1 MSRDFRE
8 ELLAS
13 VRQFGQTPRAAA
25 VAKPVDVEP
34 GQIRMLRA
42 YDDDLDS
49 MLVLV
54 QSVDEDL
61 SYAKV
66 IGAISPVED
75 ATVRNLVIERA
86 YSEFQFDLAL
96 RVDAVATVWL
106 TQLSATP
113 VVGSVPPEVVDLARV
128 APRLSRFELAR
139 DAEALGLSTGSAVP
153 QTGDPL
159 WWSIGAG
166 AEHLAKLSDSC
177 HEALLREPVADPAI
191 LPSLIMRASRGD
203 MSAAVSLKDAIDAG
217 ETVLTSEG
225 WEACRE
231 PLARTQVRNPDMWRL
246 LQLDFLESALRNS
259 PELSAAPMEN
269 PQTRLAGYRALPAGL
284 VDPLEDL
291 VSISSEAG
299 ESSSR
304 IWTSSHLWASPSRV
318 IHSQIQGRN
327 HALIAEFDESIEET
341 R

>member
-13 VRQFGQTPRAAA
+13 VRQSGQTAKAAA
-25 VAKPVDVEP
+25 VAKPIEVQP

-54 QSVDEDL
+54 QYVDEDL

-66 IGAISPVED
+66 VGAISPVED
-75 ATVRNLVIERA
+75 ATVRNLVIDRV
-86 YSEFQFDLAL
+86 YSEFPFDLAL

-113 VVGSVPPEVVDLARV
+113 VVGSVSPEVVDLACV
-128 APRLSRFELAR
+128 APRLSRSELAR
-139 DAEALGLSTGSAVP
+139 DAEAMGLSTGLAVP

-191 LPSLIMRASRGD
+191 LPSLIMRASLD
-203 MSAAVSLKDAIDAG
+203 DKNAALALKDALASGQAI
-217 ETVLTSEG
+217 LTSEA

-231 PLARTQVRNPDMWRL
+231 PLARTQVRDPDVWRL
-246 LQLDFLESALRNS
+246 LQMEFLEGALRHSASSGS
-259 PELSAAPMEN
+259 PPTESVEPRLS
-269 PQTRLAGYRALPAGL
+269 GSRAMPAGL
-284 VDPLEDL
+284 IDPLEDL
-291 VSISSEAG
+291 VAASSDSG
-299 ESSSR
+299 NSSSR
-304 IWTSSHLWASPSRV
+304 IWTSGHLWASPSRV
-318 IHSQIQGRN
+318 VHTTVGSRN
-327 HALIAEFDESIEET
+327 FTIISEFDAITEEAE
-341 R
+341 